1 MGDSDDPKRP
11 GKIPPSAIQDAKAE
25 LFFGETPASGGR
37 FKPGQSGNPSGR
49 PKRPR
54 EASLSLQD
62 NTVHL
67 ATLRES
73 RRLVT
78 VKLNG
83 TSTEVSMLDAVVQ
96 SQITNAVKGNPL
108 AQRDALLRIERAYQ
122 QEAREIAASH
132 EFWSRYRDQQ
142 WAEIERAKRNGTALP
157 NPLPHPDDIVI
168 EPGRPVHVDGPID
181 EADMALCTQSCLY
194 RDTLLLQDALDER
207 LASAHP
213 GDGYRFGGSLIWA
226 VAFNNLIYKR
236 FQLDENQ
243 LIWQSLRNASI
254 PKRELLKKLHRAW
267 QTLGVTAPRGT
278 RFASFGIVEAIFR
291 FGAEI
296 TAAILVGDIDRD
308 EFLRREFNDVALD
321 IIERFKDRLA
331 A

>member
-1 MGDSDDPKRP
+1 MNDDDPKRA
-11 GKIPPSAIQDAKAE
+11 GKIPPSSIHDAKAE
-25 LFFGETPASGGR
+25 LFFGEKPAPGGR

-49 PKRPR
+49 PKRAP
-54 EASLSLQD
+54 ASSLSLQD
-62 NTVHL
+62 NAVHL

-83 TSTEVSMLDAVVQ
+83 TSTEVSMLDAMVR
-96 SQITNAVKGNPL
+96 SQMTNAVKGNPL

-122 QEAREIAASH
+122 QETREIADSH

-142 WAEIERAKRNGTALP
+142 WAEIERAKRNGKLAP

-168 EPGRPVHVDGPID
+168 EPGRPVRVDGPID
-181 EADMALCTQSCLY
+181 EADMALCTQTCLY
-194 RDTLLLQDALDER
+194 RDTLLLQEALDDR

-213 GDGYRFGGSLIWA
+213 GDGYRSGGSLVWA

-254 PKRELLKKLHRAW
+254 PKRELLKTLHRAW

-278 RFASFGIVEAIFR
+278 RFASFEIVEAIVR
-291 FGAEI
+291 FGDEI
-296 TAAILVGDIDRD
+296 TAAVRAGDIDRD
-308 EFLRREFNDVALD
+308 EFARREFNDAALD